1 VYALVITTVATAL
14 YVNAGSLTP
23 PAGPVAPTMK
33 TLDQLSSEIAAVSAG
48 GIKRVVRG
56 VINVAQNQM
65 EETVSFAPSIDP
77 AKSVV
82 TLDEPVATEAVGA
95 IDILYTR
102 NGACVMS
109 LQASQLTIRV
119 DLINSKAPVRVSYQI
134 IEYN

>member
-1 VYALVITTVATAL
+1 
-14 YVNAGSLTP
+14 
-23 PAGPVAPTMK
+23 
-33 TLDQLSSEIAAVSAG
+33 
-48 GIKRVVRG
+48 
-56 VINVAQNQM
+56 M